1 MVFLLMAA
9 IWNTFLQKNNHHTP
23 VTTPKPVKMHDC
35 NGFQSS
41 GFHLIEIN
49 VANTT
54 FGITAGDLIW
64 GIAILL
70 TCASILYCL
79 YKKFD
84 IFKCVK
90 DYRRGGNSNR
100 DEDVEMA
107 SDRSRKVIKRMRKM
121 GPSERKSVLME
132 FEKKKES
139 PPVIVQVG
147 EGLRVETKNRDKEED
162 SESNKVFPSKT
173 PWQDKN

>member
-1 MVFLLMAA
+1 MAA
-9 IWNTFLQKNNHHTP
+9 IWNTFLRKDNQHTP

-35 NGFQSS
+35 GFQSS

-54 FGITAGDLIW
+54 FGISAGDLIW

-70 TCASILYCL
+70 TSASILYCL

-90 DYRRGGNSNR
+90 DYRRGGSR

-107 SDRSRKVIKRMRKM
+107 SDRSRKVVKRLRKM
-121 GPSERKSVLME
+121 GPNERKSVLME

-147 EGLRVETKNRDKEED
+147 EGLRVETKNRDREE
-162 SESNKVFPSKT
+162 ESDPNRDKVFPSKT
-173 PWQDKN
+173 PWQDKH